1 MIFKIKKHNS
11 NLYNTLLFLS
21 RNIFFYDKIKLSDTF
36 ETRLYLMFVHFSIM
50 LVVFRKKNS
59 KFNQNEYDSLFN
71 FIENSLREMGLG
83 DIAVNKKMKDINKVL
98 YDILLKLELDKSK
111 KVFKINDKIV
121 LKYFNEINDPK
132 STQYLEFESY
142 FNEFFDFCFEQSLDN
157 MLREIINFKY

>member
-1 MIFKIKKHNS
+1 M
-11 NLYNTLLFLS
+11 YNTLLFLS

>member
-11 NLYNTLLFLS
+11 DLYNTLLFLS
-21 RNIFFYDKIKLSDTF
+21 RNIFFYNKIKLSDTF

-121 LKYFNEINDPK
+121 LKYFYEINDPK

>member
-1 MIFKIKKHNS
+1 M
-11 NLYNTLLFLS
+11 LFLS

>member
-1 MIFKIKKHNS
+1 
-11 NLYNTLLFLS
+11 
-21 RNIFFYDKIKLSDTF
+21 
-36 ETRLYLMFVHFSIM
+36 MFVHFSIM

>member
-1 MIFKIKKHNS
+1 MIFKSKKHKAD
-11 NLYNTLLFLS
+11 LYNTLLGLS